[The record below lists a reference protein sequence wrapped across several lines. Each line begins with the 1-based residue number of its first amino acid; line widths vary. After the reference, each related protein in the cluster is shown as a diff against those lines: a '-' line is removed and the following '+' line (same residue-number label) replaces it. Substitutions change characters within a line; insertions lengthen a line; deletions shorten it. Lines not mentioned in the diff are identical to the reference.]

1 MGSRPEP
8 LQAQNSEAASGGRGP
23 EWRTLLGRADALAFG
38 GRLHEALPLY
48 QLASRQR
55 QLRAEQLEKLVE
67 CLAQGVRLKEGLPA
81 GSGAPQPRDW
91 DGCRCRKC
99 QGFLFEPVSLP
110 CGHTFCKKCLERE
123 DRATAARCVLCRQEG
138 GGRLPRVN
146 VILSN
151 LLGKWFP
158 RQVRASQLR
167 HEGNLLYREKKLHAA
182 LQKYDEALSLGN
194 ARVPGRPEPGPGAGG
209 GGSSEA
215 ELGQESGGCV
225 RWQPAARPP
234 PAPPAPLCN
243 RGAGAGP
250 PPPGLPGTAPRSSEG
265 PGRGPPAERRGGM
278 GRDGRAGGVLLRS
291 ERGRPKRSAELR
303 AQPRLAAPCRC
314 SSCGC

>member
-8 LQAQNSEAASGGRGP
+8 LQAQNLEAASGSRGP
-23 EWRTLLGRADALAFG
+23 EWQALLGRADALAFG

-110 CGHTFCKKCLERE
+110 CGHTFCKKCLER
-123 DRATAARCVLCRQEG
+123 DRAAATRCVLCREEG

-167 HEGNLLYREKKLHAA
+167 HEGNLLYQEKKLHAA
-182 LQKYDEALSLGN
+182 LQKYNEALSLGN
-194 ARVPGRPEPGPGAGG
+194 ARVPAAAGARSRGGRRGELRP
-209 GGSSEA
+209 EA

-225 RWQPAARPP
+225 RRQPAARPP

-250 PPPGLPGTAPRSSEG
+250 PPPGLPGTAPRSFEG
-265 PGRGPPAERRGGM
+265 PGRGLPAEWGRGT
-278 GRDGRAGGVLLRS
+278 GRDGEEETGGDGSRRVAS
-291 ERGRPKRSAELR
+291 P
-303 AQPRLAAPCRC
+303 
-314 SSCGC
+314 